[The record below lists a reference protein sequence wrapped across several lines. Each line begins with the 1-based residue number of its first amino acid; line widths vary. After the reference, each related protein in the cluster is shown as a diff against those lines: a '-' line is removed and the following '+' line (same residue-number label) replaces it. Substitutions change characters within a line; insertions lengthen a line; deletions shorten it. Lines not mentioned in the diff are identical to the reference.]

1 MTKKGIQ
8 KRKEMT
14 VLVLSDERGD
24 VQSVAIPDPELAD
37 RINVETDNGG
47 PFLKLDVDVCA
58 ITQESLMGGKGD
70 KAQTRAYDAING
82 HINISKRRTTK
93 RQDRDS

>member
-14 VLVLSDERGD
+14 VLVLCDERGD
-24 VQSVAIPDPELAD
+24 VQSVAIPDPKLAD

-47 PFLKLDVDVCA
+47 PFQKLDVDGSA
-58 ITQESLMGGKGD
+58 ITQESLMGGKGY

-82 HINISKRRTTK
+82 HIKISKRRTTK
-93 RQDRDS
+93 RQDRDN